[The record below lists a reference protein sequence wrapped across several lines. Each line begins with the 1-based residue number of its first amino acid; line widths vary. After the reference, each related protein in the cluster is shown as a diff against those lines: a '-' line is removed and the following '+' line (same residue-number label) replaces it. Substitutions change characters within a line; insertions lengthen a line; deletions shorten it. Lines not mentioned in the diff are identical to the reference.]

1 MKRVVRA
8 VYEDGVLKP
17 LGRVRIDTTEGVPR
31 LDLSRGRVAEGLRGA
46 CSSASTGGPDAAL
59 PRMIEEDVT
68 AAHAE
73 VRTKRRET
81 RRSA

>member
-17 LGRVRIDTTEGVPR
+17 LGRVRIAQRKVCLVSIYPEDDWRKDFELLLKRVHR
-31 LDLSRGRVAEGLRGA
+31 RAGRRAPA
-46 CSSASTGGPDAAL
+46 
-59 PRMIEEDVT
+59 MIEEDVT
-68 AAHAE
+68 AARAE
-73 VRTKRRET
+73 VRSKRRET